1 MDSVI
6 IYHNPHCSKS
16 RATLALLKENDA
28 NPEIIYYLEMPPSH
42 EKLVELSEKLGIGIR
57 DLIRT
62 SEPEYRELCLDDKG
76 LSETTIFDIIAKH
89 PKLIQR
95 PIVIKGE
102 AAILGRPPEN
112 VLTLL
117 ESKE

>member
-1 MDSVI
+1 MDSVT
-6 IYHNPHCSKS
+6 IYHIPHCSKS
-16 RATLALLKENDA
+16 RATLALLKENDT
-28 NPEIIYYLEMPPSH
+28 NPEIIYYLEIPPSH

-62 SEPEYRELCLDDKG
+62 SEPEYRELCLDDKS
-76 LSETTIFDIIAKH
+76 LSETTIFDIVAKH

-117 ESKE
+117 ESKD